1 MAKQDRAIRTRRSIL
16 EAAAKVF
23 EERGYQAATI
33 SEILNEAG
41 VTKGALYFH
50 FQSKE
55 HLALGLLDEQDE
67 GLTVPFRPCKV
78 QEVVDVIVL
87 FTHRLQTS
95 QMVRASVHLTL
106 DQQASG
112 LDRTGPFLAWG
123 EMMRGLLREAQQ
135 QGELLPHVVTDET
148 ADVLVGSYAGI
159 QAMSHA
165 LSSYQDLGQRVT
177 TLLRHILPSVVIS
190 SVLTSVDMSAE
201 RGAHVY
207 AEAKRNLAQAQ
218 AEAKERAASE
228 LAATAG

>member
-67 GLTVPFRPCKV
+67 GLTVPFRPCKI

-123 EMMRGLLREAQQ
+123 EMMRGLLHEAQQ

-228 LAATAG
+228 LASTAG

>member
-23 EERGYQAATI
+23 EEHGYQAATI
-33 SEILNEAG
+33 SEILNVAG

-67 GLTVPFRPCKV
+67 GLTVPPRSCKV

-87 FTHRLQTS
+87 FTHRLRTS
-95 QMVRASVHLTL
+95 RMVRASVHLTL

-112 LDRTGPFLAWG
+112 LDRSGPFLAWG

-165 LSSYQDLGQRVT
+165 LSDYQDLGQRVT

-190 SVLTSVDMSAE
+190 SVLTSVDLSAE

-207 AEAKRNLAQAQ
+207 AEAQRNLARAQ
-218 AEAKERAASE
+218 VESDEHAESGLTAA
-228 LAATAG
+228 AG

>member
-67 GLTVPFRPCKV
+67 GLTVPFRPCKI

-123 EMMRGLLREAQQ
+123 EMMRGLLHEARQ

-228 LAATAG
+228 LASTAG

>member
-67 GLTVPFRPCKV
+67 GLAVPFRPCKV

-123 EMMRGLLREAQQ
+123 EMMRSLLREAQQ

-165 LSSYQDLGQRVT
+165 LSSYQDLGRRVT

-190 SVLTSVDMSAE
+190 SVLTSVDMTAE

-228 LAATAG
+228 LTATAG